1 MEKKN
6 FEKLVDQI
14 RDEPLPDCPA
24 SLESNVLRRIRL
36 AADEASRS
44 LFDWVL
50 GLVPQPG
57 FVFAAFAMTVAISL
71 SNTIISTNLHADVV
85 QTDQVASKALDFDVF
100 QGKDYLNL
108 DEQ

>member
-36 AADEASRS
+36 AADETSQS
-44 LFDWVL
+44 IFDWVL
-50 GLVPQPG
+50 GLAPKPG

-71 SNTIISTNLHADVV
+71 SNTIISTNLQADVV
-85 QTDQVASKALDFDVF
+85 QADQVTSKALGFDVF
-100 QGKDYLNL
+100 HSKDFLNL
-108 DEQ
+108 DDQ

>member
-6 FEKLVDQI
+6 FEKLVEQI
-14 RDEPLPDCPA
+14 RDAPLPDCPG

-36 AADEASRS
+36 AADETTQS

-50 GLVPQPG
+50 GLAPKPG

-71 SNTIISTNLHADVV
+71 SNTIISNNLHADVA
-85 QTDQVASKALDFDVF
+85 QSEQVASKALGFEVF
-100 QGKDYLNL
+100 QSKDLLNF
-108 DEQ
+108 DNQ